1 MIKLE
6 NISIKLDNFRTKF
19 TVEINKGEWVGII
32 GQSGAGK
39 STFLNL
45 IAGFAQPEEGSLLI
59 NNTEMRNLPA
69 SKRSISSLFQDNN
82 LFPHLSV
89 YQNIAIAI
97 KPNLKLHDN
106 EKKKIFEIIEYLN
119 LSSKAHSSIGTL
131 SGGERQRVALGR
143 VMSSDKKI
151 LLLDEPF
158 SQLDPNLRIEM
169 LELIKKIREEKKIT
183 IIMAIHTPAE
193 AINFVSRFL
202 MIKEGKVLRE
212 LQPQDYN
219 IDLYGY

>member
-45 IAGFAQPEEGSLLI
+45 IAGFAQPEAGSLLI
-59 NNTEMRNLPA
+59 NNTEVRNLSA

-119 LSSKAHSSIGTL
+119 LSSKTHSSIGRL

-169 LELIKKIREEKKIT
+169 LELIKKIREKKNIT

-193 AINFVSRFL
+193 AIDFVSRFL
-202 MIKEGKVLRE
+202 LIKEGEILRE
-212 LQPQDYN
+212 LEPQDYS
-219 IDLYGY
+219 IDLY

>member
-6 NISIKLDNFRTKF
+6 NISLKLDNFRTKF
-19 TVEINKGEWVGII
+19 TVEIKKGEWVGII

-45 IAGFAQPEEGSLLI
+45 IAGFAQPEVGSLLI
-59 NNTEMRNLPA
+59 NNIEMRNLPA

-119 LSSKAHSSIGTL
+119 LSSKIHSSIGRL

-169 LELIKKIREEKKIT
+169 LELIKKIREKKNIT

-193 AINFVSRFL
+193 AIDFVSRFL
-202 MIKEGKVLRE
+202 LIKEGEILRE
-212 LQPQDYN
+212 LEPQDYS
-219 IDLYGY
+219 IDLY

>member
-45 IAGFAQPEEGSLLI
+45 IAGFAQPEVGSMLI
-59 NNTEMRNLPA
+59 NNTEVRNLSA

-97 KPNLKLHDN
+97 KPNLKLHEN
-106 EKKKIFEIIEYLN
+106 EKGKIFEIIEYLN
-119 LSSKAHSSIGTL
+119 LSSKIHSSIGTL

-169 LELIKKIREEKKIT
+169 LELIKKIREKKKIT

-193 AINFVSRFL
+193 AIDFVSRFL
-202 MIKEGKVLRE
+202 LIKEGEVFRE
-212 LQPQDYN
+212 LEPQDYR
-219 IDLYGY
+219 IDLY

>member
-6 NISIKLDNFRTKF
+6 DITVQLGNFRAKF
-19 TVEINKGEWVGII
+19 TVEINKNEWI
-32 GQSGAGK
+32 GLIGKSGAGK

-45 IAGFAQPEEGSLLI
+45 IAGFVSPDAGALLV
-59 NNTEMRNLPA
+59 NNMDMSDYPA
-69 SKRSISSLFQDNN
+69 SKRPVSSLFQENN

-97 KPNLKLHDN
+97 KPNLKLYVN
-106 EKKKIFEIIEYLN
+106 EKEKIYEIIEYLN
-119 LSSKAHSSIGTL
+119 LSNKIHSSIGKL

-169 LELIKKIREEKKIT
+169 LELINQIREEKNIT
-183 IIMAIHTPAE
+183 IIMSIHTPTE
-193 AINFVSRFL
+193 AIDFVSKFL
-202 MIKEGKVLRE
+202 LIKDGEICRE
-212 LQPQDYN
+212 LAPQDYR
-219 IDLYGY
+219 IDLY

>member
-45 IAGFAQPEEGSLLI
+45 IAGFAQPEVGSLLI
-59 NNTEMRNLPA
+59 NNIEMRNLPA

-97 KPNLKLHDN
+97 KPNLKLHEN
-106 EKKKIFEIIEYLN
+106 EKGEIYEIIEYLN
-119 LSSKAHSSIGTL
+119 LSSKIHSSIGTL

-143 VMSSDKKI
+143 LLSSDKKI
-151 LLLDEPF
+151 LLMDEPF

-169 LELIKKIREEKKIT
+169 LELIQKIRKKKKIT

-193 AINFVSRFL
+193 ATDFVSRFL
-202 MIKEGKVLRE
+202 LIKEGEVLRE
-212 LQPQDYN
+212 LEPQDYR
-219 IDLYGY
+219 IDLY

>member
-6 NISIKLDNFRTKF
+6 NISLKLDNFRTKF
-19 TVEINKGEWVGII
+19 TVEINEGEWIGII

-45 IAGFAQPEEGSLLI
+45 IAGFAQPEVGSLLI
-59 NNTEMRNLPA
+59 NNIEMRDLPA

-119 LSSKAHSSIGTL
+119 LSSKIHSSIGTL

-169 LELIKKIREEKKIT
+169 LELLKKIREKKNIT

-193 AINFVSRFL
+193 AIDFVSRFL
-202 MIKEGKVLRE
+202 LIKKGEILRE
-212 LQPQDYN
+212 LEPQDYS
-219 IDLYGY
+219 IDLY

>member
-6 NISIKLDNFRTKF
+6 NISLKLDNFRTKF
-19 TVEINKGEWVGII
+19 TVEIKKGEWVGII

-45 IAGFAQPEEGSLLI
+45 IAGFAQPEVGSLLI
-59 NNTEMRNLPA
+59 NNIEMGDLPA
-69 SKRSISSLFQDNN
+69 SERSISSLFQDNN

-119 LSSKAHSSIGTL
+119 LSSKIHSSIGRL

-169 LELIKKIREEKKIT
+169 LELIKKIREKKNIT

-193 AINFVSRFL
+193 AIDFVSRFL
-202 MIKEGKVLRE
+202 LIKEGEILRE
-212 LQPQDYN
+212 LEPQDYS
-219 IDLYGY
+219 IDLY

>member
-45 IAGFAQPEEGSLLI
+45 IAGFAQPEVGSLLI
-59 NNTEMRNLPA
+59 NNTEMRNLSA

-97 KPNLKLHDN
+97 KPNLKLHEN
-106 EKKKIFEIIEYLN
+106 EKGKIFEIIEYLN
-119 LSSKAHSSIGTL
+119 LSSKIHSSIGTL

-169 LELIKKIREEKKIT
+169 LELIKKIREKKKIT

-193 AINFVSRFL
+193 AIDFVSRFL
-202 MIKEGKVLRE
+202 LIKEGEVFRE
-212 LQPQDYN
+212 LEPQEYR
-219 IDLYGY
+219 IDLY

>member
-6 NISIKLDNFRTKF
+6 NLSIKLDNFRTKF
-19 TVEINKGEWVGII
+19 TAEINKGEWVGII

-45 IAGFAQPEEGSLLI
+45 IAGFAQPEVGSLLI
-59 NNTEMRNLPA
+59 NNTEMRNLSA

-97 KPNLKLHDN
+97 KPNLKLHEN
-106 EKKKIFEIIEYLN
+106 EKGKIFEIIEYLN
-119 LSSKAHSSIGTL
+119 LSSKIHSSIGTL

-169 LELIKKIREEKKIT
+169 LELIKKIREKKKIT

-193 AINFVSRFL
+193 AIDFVSRFL
-202 MIKEGKVLRE
+202 LIKEGEVFRE
-212 LQPQDYN
+212 LEPQDYR
-219 IDLYGY
+219 IDLY

>member
-1 MIKLE
+1 MIKLK
-6 NISIKLDNFRTKF
+6 NISLKLDNFRTKF
-19 TVEINKGEWVGII
+19 TVEIKKGEWVGII

-45 IAGFAQPEEGSLLI
+45 IAGFAQPEVGSLLI
-59 NNTEMRNLPA
+59 NNIEMRDLPA

-106 EKKKIFEIIEYLN
+106 EKKKILEIIEYLN
-119 LSSKAHSSIGTL
+119 LSSKTHSSIGTL

-169 LELIKKIREEKKIT
+169 LELIKKIREKKNIT

-193 AINFVSRFL
+193 AIDFVSRFL
-202 MIKEGKVLRE
+202 LIKEGEILSC
-212 LQPQDYN
+212 L
-219 IDLYGY
+219 LYTSPSPRDS

>member
-6 NISIKLDNFRTKF
+6 NISLKLDNFRTKF
-19 TVEINKGEWVGII
+19 TVEIKKGEWVGII

-45 IAGFAQPEEGSLLI
+45 IAGFAQPEVGSLLI
-59 NNTEMRNLPA
+59 NNIEMRDLPA
-69 SKRSISSLFQDNN
+69 SERSISSLFQDNN

-119 LSSKAHSSIGTL
+119 LSSKIHSSIGTL

-169 LELIKKIREEKKIT
+169 LELLKKIREKKNIT

-193 AINFVSRFL
+193 AIDFVSRFL
-202 MIKEGKVLRE
+202 LIKKGEILRE
-212 LQPQDYN
+212 LEPQDYS
-219 IDLYGY
+219 IDLY

>member
-45 IAGFAQPEEGSLLI
+45 IAGFAQPEAGSLLI
-59 NNTEMRNLPA
+59 NNTEVRNLSA

-97 KPNLKLHDN
+97 KPNLKLHEN
-106 EKKKIFEIIEYLN
+106 EKGKIFEIIEYLN
-119 LSSKAHSSIGTL
+119 LSSKIHSSIGTL

-169 LELIKKIREEKKIT
+169 LELIKKIREKKKIT

-193 AINFVSRFL
+193 AIDFVSRFL
-202 MIKEGKVLRE
+202 LIKEGEVFRE
-212 LQPQDYN
+212 LEPQDYS
-219 IDLYGY
+219 IDLY

>member
-45 IAGFAQPEEGSLLI
+45 IAGFAQPEVGSLLI
-59 NNTEMRNLPA
+59 NNTEMRNISA

-97 KPNLKLHDN
+97 KPNLKLHEN
-106 EKKKIFEIIEYLN
+106 EKGKIFEIIEYLN
-119 LSSKAHSSIGTL
+119 LSSKIHSSIGTL

-169 LELIKKIREEKKIT
+169 LELIKKIREKKKIT

-193 AINFVSRFL
+193 AIDFVSRFL
-202 MIKEGKVLRE
+202 LIKEGEVFRE
-212 LQPQDYN
+212 LEPQDYR
-219 IDLYGY
+219 IDLY

>member
-45 IAGFAQPEEGSLLI
+45 IAGFAQPEVGSLLI
-59 NNTEMRNLPA
+59 NNIEMRDLPA

-119 LSSKAHSSIGTL
+119 LSSKTHSSIGTL

-169 LELIKKIREEKKIT
+169 LELIKKIREKKNIT

-193 AINFVSRFL
+193 AIDFVSRFL
-202 MIKEGKVLRE
+202 LIKEGEDFERARTTRL
-212 LQPQDYN
+212 
-219 IDLYGY
+219 

>member
-45 IAGFAQPEEGSLLI
+45 IAGFAQPEVGSLLI
-59 NNTEMRNLPA
+59 NNTEMRNLSA

-106 EKKKIFEIIEYLN
+106 EKKKILEIIEYLN
-119 LSSKAHSSIGTL
+119 LSSKTHSSIGRL

-169 LELIKKIREEKKIT
+169 LELIKKIREKKNIT

-193 AINFVSRFL
+193 AIDFVNRFL
-202 MIKEGKVLRE
+202 LIKEGEILRE
-212 LQPQDYN
+212 LEPQDYR
-219 IDLYGY
+219 IDLY

>member
-1 MIKLE
+1 
-6 NISIKLDNFRTKF
+6 
-19 TVEINKGEWVGII
+19 
-32 GQSGAGK
+32 
-39 STFLNL
+39 
-45 IAGFAQPEEGSLLI
+45 
-59 NNTEMRNLPA
+59 MRNLPA

>member
-45 IAGFAQPEEGSLLI
+45 IAGFAQPEVGSLLI
-59 NNTEMRNLPA
+59 NNTEMRNLSA

-97 KPNLKLHDN
+97 KPNLKLHEN
-106 EKKKIFEIIEYLN
+106 EKGKIFEIVEYLN
-119 LSSKAHSSIGTL
+119 LSSKIHSSIGTL

-169 LELIKKIREEKKIT
+169 LELIKKIREKKKIT

-193 AINFVSRFL
+193 AIDFVSRFL
-202 MIKEGKVLRE
+202 LIKEGKVFRE
-212 LQPQDYN
+212 LEPQDYR
-219 IDLYGY
+219 IDLY

>member
-19 TVEINKGEWVGII
+19 TVEIKKGEWVGII

-45 IAGFAQPEEGSLLI
+45 IAGFAQPEVGSLLI
-59 NNTEMRNLPA
+59 NNTEMRNLSA

-97 KPNLKLHDN
+97 KPNLKLHEN
-106 EKKKIFEIIEYLN
+106 EKGKIFEIIEYLN
-119 LSSKAHSSIGTL
+119 LSSKIHSSIGTL

-169 LELIKKIREEKKIT
+169 LELIKKIREKKKIT

-193 AINFVSRFL
+193 AIDFVSRFL
-202 MIKEGKVLRE
+202 LIKEGEVFRE
-212 LQPQDYN
+212 LEPQDYR
-219 IDLYGY
+219 IDLY

>member
-19 TVEINKGEWVGII
+19 TVEINEGEWIGII

-45 IAGFAQPEEGSLLI
+45 IAGFAQPEVGSLLI
-59 NNTEMRNLPA
+59 NNIEMRNLPA

-119 LSSKAHSSIGTL
+119 LSSKIHSSIGTL

-169 LELIKKIREEKKIT
+169 LELLKKIREKKNIT

-193 AINFVSRFL
+193 AIDFVSRFL
-202 MIKEGKVLRE
+202 LIKEGEILRE
-212 LQPQDYN
+212 LEPQDYS
-219 IDLYGY
+219 IDLY

>member
-45 IAGFAQPEEGSLLI
+45 IAGFAQPEVGSLLI
-59 NNTEMRNLPA
+59 NNIEMRNLPA

-97 KPNLKLHDN
+97 KPNLKLHEN
-106 EKKKIFEIIEYLN
+106 EKGEIYEIIEYLN
-119 LSSKAHSSIGTL
+119 LSSKIHSSIGTL

-169 LELIKKIREEKKIT
+169 LELIKKIREKKKIT

-193 AINFVSRFL
+193 AIDFVSRFL
-202 MIKEGKVLRE
+202 LIKEGEVLRE
-212 LQPQDYN
+212 LEPQDYR
-219 IDLYGY
+219 IDLY

>member
-45 IAGFAQPEEGSLLI
+45 IAGFAQPEVGSLLI
-59 NNTEMRNLPA
+59 NNTEMRNLSA

-97 KPNLKLHDN
+97 KPNLKLHEN
-106 EKKKIFEIIEYLN
+106 EKGEIYEIIEYLN
-119 LSSKAHSSIGTL
+119 LSSKIHSSIGTL

-151 LLLDEPF
+151 LLMDEPF

-169 LELIKKIREEKKIT
+169 LELIKKIREKKKIT

-193 AINFVSRFL
+193 AIDFVSRFL
-202 MIKEGKVLRE
+202 LIKEGEVSRE
-212 LQPQDYN
+212 LEPQDYR
-219 IDLYGY
+219 IDLY

>member
-45 IAGFAQPEEGSLLI
+45 IAGFAQPEVGSLLI
-59 NNTEMRNLPA
+59 NNTEMRNLSA

-97 KPNLKLHDN
+97 KPNLKLHEN
-106 EKKKIFEIIEYLN
+106 EKGKIFEIIEYLN
-119 LSSKAHSSIGTL
+119 LSSKIHSSIGTL

-169 LELIKKIREEKKIT
+169 LELIKKIREKKKIT

-193 AINFVSRFL
+193 AIDFVSRFL
-202 MIKEGKVLRE
+202 LIKEGEVFRE
-212 LQPQDYN
+212 LKPQDYR
-219 IDLYGY
+219 IDLY

>member
-45 IAGFAQPEEGSLLI
+45 IAGFAQPEVGSLLI
-59 NNTEMRNLPA
+59 NNAEMRNLSA

-97 KPNLKLHDN
+97 KPNLKLHEN
-106 EKKKIFEIIEYLN
+106 EKEKIFEIIEYLN
-119 LSSKAHSSIGTL
+119 LSSKIHSSIGTL

-169 LELIKKIREEKKIT
+169 LELIKKIREKKKIT

-193 AINFVSRFL
+193 AIDFVSRFL
-202 MIKEGKVLRE
+202 LIKEGEVFRE
-212 LQPQDYN
+212 LEPQDYR
-219 IDLYGY
+219 IDLY

>member
-6 NISIKLDNFRTKF
+6 NISLKLDNFRTNF
-19 TVEINKGEWVGII
+19 TVEIKKGEWVGII

-39 STFLNL
+39 STFLNI
-45 IAGFAQPEEGSLLI
+45 IAGFAQPEVGSLLI

-97 KPNLKLHDN
+97 KPNLKLHEN
-106 EKKKIFEIIEYLN
+106 EKGKIFEIIEYLN
-119 LSSKAHSSIGTL
+119 LSSKIHSGIGTL

-169 LELIKKIREEKKIT
+169 LELIKKIREKKKIT

-193 AINFVSRFL
+193 AIDFVSRFL
-202 MIKEGKVLRE
+202 LIKEGEVFRE
-212 LQPQDYN
+212 LEPRDYR
-219 IDLYGY
+219 IDLY

>member
-45 IAGFAQPEEGSLLI
+45 IAGFAQPEVGSLLI
-59 NNTEMRNLPA
+59 NNTEMRNLSA

-97 KPNLKLHDN
+97 KPNLKLHEN
-106 EKKKIFEIIEYLN
+106 EKGKIFEIIEYLN
-119 LSSKAHSSIGTL
+119 LSSKIHSSIGTL

-169 LELIKKIREEKKIT
+169 LELIKKIREKK
-183 IIMAIHTPAE
+183 
-193 AINFVSRFL
+193 R
-202 MIKEGKVLRE
+202 KEPKTQAAPCWRV
-212 LQPQDYN
+212 
-219 IDLYGY
+219 

>member
-6 NISIKLDNFRTKF
+6 NISLKLDNFRTKF
-19 TVEINKGEWVGII
+19 TVEIKKGEWVGII

-45 IAGFAQPEEGSLLI
+45 IAGFAQPEVGSLLI
-59 NNTEMRNLPA
+59 NNIEMRDLPA

-119 LSSKAHSSIGTL
+119 LSSKIHSSIGTL

-169 LELIKKIREEKKIT
+169 LELIKKIREKKNIT

-193 AINFVSRFL
+193 AIDFVSRFL
-202 MIKEGKVLRE
+202 LIKEGEILRE
-212 LQPQDYN
+212 LEPQDYS
-219 IDLYGY
+219 IDLY

>member
-45 IAGFAQPEEGSLLI
+45 IAGFAQPEVGSLLI
-59 NNTEMRNLPA
+59 NNTEVRNLSA

-82 LFPHLSV
+82 LFPHL
-89 YQNIAIAI
+89 
-97 KPNLKLHDN
+97 
-106 EKKKIFEIIEYLN
+106 KIFEIIEYLN
-119 LSSKAHSSIGTL
+119 LSSKIHSSIGTL

-169 LELIKKIREEKKIT
+169 LELIKKIREKKKIT

-193 AINFVSRFL
+193 AIDFVSRFL
-202 MIKEGKVLRE
+202 LIKEGEVFRE
-212 LQPQDYN
+212 LEPQDYR
-219 IDLYGY
+219 IDLY

>member
-45 IAGFAQPEEGSLLI
+45 IAGFAQPEVGSLLI

-97 KPNLKLHDN
+97 KPNLKLHEN
-106 EKKKIFEIIEYLN
+106 EKEKIFEIIEYLN
-119 LSSKAHSSIGTL
+119 LSSKIHSSIGTL

-169 LELIKKIREEKKIT
+169 LELI
-183 IIMAIHTPAE
+183 
-193 AINFVSRFL
+193 
-202 MIKEGKVLRE
+202 
-212 LQPQDYN
+212 
-219 IDLYGY
+219 

>member
-45 IAGFAQPEEGSLLI
+45 IAGFAQPEVGSLLI
-59 NNTEMRNLPA
+59 NNTEIRNLPA

-97 KPNLKLHDN
+97 KPNLKLHEN
-106 EKKKIFEIIEYLN
+106 EKGKIFEIIEYLN
-119 LSSKAHSSIGTL
+119 LSSKIHSSIGTL

-169 LELIKKIREEKKIT
+169 LELIKKIREKKKIT

-193 AINFVSRFL
+193 AIDFVSRFL
-202 MIKEGKVLRE
+202 LIKEGEVFRE
-212 LQPQDYN
+212 LEPQDYR
-219 IDLYGY
+219 IDLY

>member
-1 MIKLE
+1 MIRLE
-6 NISIKLDNFRTKF
+6 NISLKLDNFRTKF
-19 TVEINKGEWVGII
+19 TVEINEGEWIGII

-45 IAGFAQPEEGSLLI
+45 IAGFAQPEAGSLLI
-59 NNTEMRNLPA
+59 NNTEVRNLSA

-119 LSSKAHSSIGTL
+119 LSSKTHSSIGRL

-169 LELIKKIREEKKIT
+169 LELLKKIREKKNIT

-193 AINFVSRFL
+193 AIDFVSRFL
-202 MIKEGKVLRE
+202 LIKKGEILRE
-212 LQPQDYN
+212 LEPQDYS
-219 IDLYGY
+219 IDLY

>member
-45 IAGFAQPEEGSLLI
+45 IAGFAQPEVGSLLI
-59 NNTEMRNLPA
+59 NNTEMRNLSA

-97 KPNLKLHDN
+97 KPNLKLHEN
-106 EKKKIFEIIEYLN
+106 EKGKIFEIIEYLN
-119 LSSKAHSSIGTL
+119 LSSKIHSSIGTL

-151 LLLDEPF
+151 LLMDEPF

-169 LELIKKIREEKKIT
+169 LELIQKIRKKKKIT

-193 AINFVSRFL
+193 AIDFVSRFL
-202 MIKEGKVLRE
+202 LIKEGEVFRE
-212 LQPQDYN
+212 LKPQDYR
-219 IDLYGY
+219 IDLY

>member
-119 LSSKAHSSIGTL
+119 LSSKTHSSIGTL

>member
-1 MIKLE
+1 MIRLE
-6 NISIKLDNFRTKF
+6 NISIKLDNFQTKF
-19 TVEINKGEWVGII
+19 TVEIDKGEWVGII

-45 IAGFAQPEEGSLLI
+45 IAGFVQPEVGSLLI
-59 NNTEMRNLPA
+59 NDIEMRNQPA

-119 LSSKAHSSIGTL
+119 LSSKTHSNIGTL

-169 LELIKKIREEKKIT
+169 LELIKKIREREKY
-183 IIMAIHTPAE
+183 
-193 AINFVSRFL
+193 
-202 MIKEGKVLRE
+202 
-212 LQPQDYN
+212 YN
-219 IDLYGY
+219 YYGNPYACRSD